1 MKNRIFGV
9 VKYFAKVLLVFSLLS
24 VFLPLAAQNNPY
36 EIDDVCYECLQ
47 RAEQTVD
54 DVVSDDFEQANAR
67 LLEQAIVRHDEKA
80 RTLYYVFALRR
91 LCMKGEAAPP
101 EERKKANEEVDLA
114 FDVLRDVA
122 RETGLT
128 QYYYYAYDLAQNYYF
143 TTRQLSRAFSLLDK
157 MLEDSEQENDEYGQW
172 QALRFL
178 AQVYQQQSDVLNTRR
193 YLKQCLNLYH
203 TTKDPTIRRQPVTR
217 IYCDLADTYD
227 FQDDS
232 SRIYYNMAFQMSQAH
247 LDTLR
252 CMYYQAQTAAF
263 DKQVKE
269 YQDRRDYCLNDPAF
283 RSFFRTGPEM
293 FFCVDAIV
301 RRERP
306 SQALLD
312 TLYQPR
318 QQQFIGRL
326 AAQWGMPEL
335 SLYMMRK
342 RYEDMQ
348 SILSNINDMRLEE
361 ASGQYETFRLNRQLR
376 EKDEEVALATRLV
389 VALLV
394 IMLIGALAFSLTHIR
409 ILRRERKADEQRIR
423 ELKEANDQVQLANAA
438 KTRFVQN
445 MSHEVRTPLN
455 AIVGFSQLLSLPD
468 GSFSEEEKTEFSEH
482 VINNTQ
488 MLTMLLDDILNT
500 SAIDSGNYRISYG
513 PGEIHHIAR
522 AAIKSTEHRLKPGVK
537 MYYKPESE
545 EPFTFTT
552 DPRRVQQILIN
563 LLTNACKHTTEGEI
577 CLSSSLTRVPDY
589 VSFLVTDT
597 GPGIPADQAEKIFER
612 FTKLNEF
619 VQGTGLG
626 LSICRDVAS
635 RMGAKVY
642 LDTTYTGG
650 GARFVLEVPKVP
662 EMEETESTQS

>member
-1 MKNRIFGV
+1 
-9 VKYFAKVLLVFSLLS
+9 VKIIAKVLSFFVLLS
-24 VFLPLAAQNNPY
+24 VTLPLAAQNNPY
-36 EIDDVCYECLQ
+36 EIDDVCYEYLQ
-47 RAEQTVD
+47 RGELTVD
-54 DVVSDDFEQANAR
+54 NLDTDEFEQVNAR

-91 LCMKGEAAPP
+91 QCRKGEAAPP
-101 EERKKANEEVDLA
+101 EQRKEANQAVDEA
-114 FDVLRDVA
+114 FNILKTVA

-128 QYYYYAYDLAQNYYF
+128 QYYYYSYDLTQSYYF
-143 TTRQLSRAFSLLDK
+143 SSGQVSKAFTLLNV
-157 MLEDSEQENDEYGQW
+157 MLQDSEQENDEYGLW

-178 AQVYQQQSDVLNTRR
+178 AQVYQQQSDLMNTRR
-193 YLKQCLNLYH
+193 YLKQCIELYN

-232 SRIYYNMAFQMSQAH
+232 SRLYYNKAYQAATAH

-252 CMYYQAQTAAF
+252 CAYYQAQIAAF
-263 DKQVKE
+263 DDHIPE
-269 YQDRRDYCLNDPAF
+269 YEKKRDFCLNDPAF

-293 FFCVDAIV
+293 FQCADAIV
-301 RRERP
+301 RNERP

-312 TLYQPR
+312 TLFLPR
-318 QQQFIGRL
+318 QQLYIGRL
-326 AAQWGMPEL
+326 AARWGQPDL

-342 RYEDMQ
+342 RYEDLQ
-348 SILSNINDMRLEE
+348 SILSKVNDLRLEE
-361 ASGQYETFRLNRQLR
+361 ASGQFENFVLNRQLR
-376 EKDEEVALATRLV
+376 EKDEEVAFATRLIAILAV
-389 VALLV
+389 VMLL
-394 IMLIGALAFSLTHIR
+394 GGLAFSLVHIR
-409 ILRRERKADEQRIR
+409 ILRRERVVDVERIR
-423 ELKEANDQVQLANAA
+423 ELKEANDKVQLANAA

-500 SAIDSGNYRISYG
+500 SAIDSGNYKISYAQ
-513 PGEIHHIAR
+513 GEMHYIAR
-522 AAIKSTEHRLKPGVK
+522 AAIKSAEHRLKPGVK
-537 MYYKPESE
+537 MFYAPESE

-563 LLTNACKHTTEGEI
+563 LLTNACKHTKEGQI
-577 CLSSSLTRVPDY
+577 CLSSSLTKRPGY
-589 VSFLVTDT
+589 VSYAVTDS
-597 GPGIPADQAEKIFER
+597 GPGIPPDQAEKIFER
-612 FTKLNEF
+612 FTKLNDF

-626 LSICRDVAS
+626 LSICRDVAN
-635 RMGAKVY
+635 RMGAEVY
-642 LDTTYTGG
+642 LDTSYTVG
-650 GARFVLEVPKVP
+650 GARFILEVPIEP
-662 EMEETESTQS
+662 EGKELTKTT

>member
-1 MKNRIFGV
+1 MRKLTTF
-9 VKYFAKVLLVFSLLS
+9 FLCLLAAL
-24 VFLPLAAQNNPY
+24 LPLAAQNNPY
-36 EIDDVCYECLQ
+36 EIDDVCYECLR
-47 RAEQTVD
+47 RAEDTVD
-54 DVVSDDFEQANAR
+54 DLDSDEFEQANAR
-67 LLEQAIVRHDEKA
+67 LLEQSIVRHDEKA

-91 LCMKGEAAPP
+91 LCRKGEAATP
-101 EERKKANEEVDLA
+101 ERRKEANEAVDLA
-114 FDVLRDVA
+114 FNVLRDVA

-143 TTRQLSRAFSLLDK
+143 STRQVSQAFSLLDR
-157 MLEDSEQENDEYGQW
+157 MLKDSEQENDEYGQW

-193 YLKQCLNLYH
+193 YLKQCLDLYH
-203 TTKDPTIRRQPVTR
+203 TTKDQTVRRQPITR

-232 SRIYYNMAFQMSQAH
+232 SRLYYNLAFQGARAH

-252 CMYYQAQTAAF
+252 CTYYQAQIAAF
-263 DKQVKE
+263 DKNLKE
-269 YQDRRDYCLNDPAF
+269 YESRRDVCLNDPAF

-293 FFCVDAIV
+293 FTCVDAII

-306 SQALLD
+306 AQALLD
-312 TLYQPR
+312 TLYLPR
-318 QQQFIGRL
+318 QQQYIGRL
-326 AAQWGMPEL
+326 ALQWGQPDL

-348 SILSNINDMRLEE
+348 SVLSNINDMRLEE
-361 ASGQYETFRLNRQLR
+361 ASGQFETYRLNRQLR
-376 EKDEEVALATRLV
+376 ERDEEVALATRLV
-389 VALLV
+389 VALIV
-394 IMLIGALAFSLTHIR
+394 IILIGALAFSLTHIR
-409 ILRRERKADEQRIR
+409 ILRRERKADEERIR

-513 PGEIHHIAR
+513 PGEVHRIAR
-522 AAIKSTEHRLKPGVK
+522 AAIKSTEHRLKPGVR
-537 MYYKPESE
+537 MYYRPESE

-563 LLTNACKHTTEGEI
+563 LLSNACKHTTEGEI
-577 CLSSSLTRVPDY
+577 CLSSSLTRRPDY

-642 LDTTYTGG
+642 LDTTYTDG
-650 GARFVLEVPKVP
+650 GARFVLELPVTP
-662 EMEETESTQS
+662 EIPEETTETK

>member
-1 MKNRIFGV
+1 MKII
-9 VKYFAKVLLVFSLLS
+9 AKVLSFFVLLS
-24 VFLPLAAQNNPY
+24 VTLPLAAQNNPY
-36 EIDDVCYECLQ
+36 EIDDVCYEYLQ
-47 RAEQTVD
+47 RGELTVD
-54 DVVSDDFEQANAR
+54 NLDTDEFEQVNAR

-91 LCMKGEAAPP
+91 QCRKGEAAPP
-101 EERKKANEEVDLA
+101 EQRKEANQAVDEA
-114 FDVLRDVA
+114 FNILKTVA

-128 QYYYYAYDLAQNYYF
+128 QYYYYSYDLTQSYYF
-143 TTRQLSRAFSLLDK
+143 SSGQVSKAFTLLNV
-157 MLEDSEQENDEYGQW
+157 MLQDSEQENDEYGLW

-178 AQVYQQQSDVLNTRR
+178 AQVYQQQSDLMNTRR
-193 YLKQCLNLYH
+193 YLKQCIELYN

-232 SRIYYNMAFQMSQAH
+232 SRLYYNKAYQAATAH

-252 CMYYQAQTAAF
+252 CAYYQAQIAAF
-263 DKQVKE
+263 DDHIPE
-269 YQDRRDYCLNDPAF
+269 YEKKRDFCLNDPAF

-293 FFCVDAIV
+293 FQCADAIV
-301 RRERP
+301 RNERP

-312 TLYQPR
+312 TLFLPR
-318 QQQFIGRL
+318 QQLYIGRL
-326 AAQWGMPEL
+326 AARWGQPDL

-342 RYEDMQ
+342 RYEDLQ
-348 SILSNINDMRLEE
+348 SILSKVNDLRLEE
-361 ASGQYETFRLNRQLR
+361 ASGQFENFVLNRQLR
-376 EKDEEVALATRLV
+376 EKDEEVAFATRLIAILAV
-389 VALLV
+389 VMLL
-394 IMLIGALAFSLTHIR
+394 GGLAFSLVHIR
-409 ILRRERKADEQRIR
+409 ILRRERVVDVERIR
-423 ELKEANDQVQLANAA
+423 ELKEANDKVQLANAA

-500 SAIDSGNYRISYG
+500 SAIDSGNYKISYAQ
-513 PGEIHHIAR
+513 GEMHYIAR
-522 AAIKSTEHRLKPGVK
+522 AAIKSAEHRLKPGVK
-537 MYYKPESE
+537 MFYAPESE

-563 LLTNACKHTTEGEI
+563 LLTNACKHTKEGQI
-577 CLSSSLTRVPDY
+577 CLSSSLTKRPGY
-589 VSFLVTDT
+589 VSYAVTDS
-597 GPGIPADQAEKIFER
+597 GPGIPPDQAEKIFER
-612 FTKLNEF
+612 FTKLNDF

-626 LSICRDVAS
+626 LSICRDVAN
-635 RMGAKVY
+635 RMGAEVY
-642 LDTTYTGG
+642 LDTSYTVG
-650 GARFVLEVPKVP
+650 GARFILEVPIEP
-662 EMEETESTQS
+662 EGKELTKTT

>member
-1 MKNRIFGV
+1 
-9 VKYFAKVLLVFSLLS
+9 VKIIAKVLSFFVLLS
-24 VFLPLAAQNNPY
+24 VTLPLAAQNNPY
-36 EIDDVCYECLQ
+36 EIDDVCYEYLQ
-47 RAEQTVD
+47 RGELTVD
-54 DVVSDDFEQANAR
+54 NLDTDEFEQVNAR

-91 LCMKGEAAPP
+91 QCRKGEAAPP
-101 EERKKANEEVDLA
+101 EQRKEANQAVDEA
-114 FDVLRDVA
+114 FNILKTVA

-128 QYYYYAYDLAQNYYF
+128 QYYYYSYDLTQSYYF
-143 TTRQLSRAFSLLDK
+143 SSGQVSKAFTLLNV
-157 MLEDSEQENDEYGQW
+157 MLQDSEQENDEYGLW

-178 AQVYQQQSDVLNTRR
+178 AQVYQQQSDLMNTRR
-193 YLKQCLNLYH
+193 YLKQCIELYN

-232 SRIYYNMAFQMSQAH
+232 SRLYYNKAYQAATAH

-252 CMYYQAQTAAF
+252 CAYYQAQIAAF
-263 DKQVKE
+263 DDHIPE
-269 YQDRRDYCLNDPAF
+269 YEKKRDFCLNDPAF

-293 FFCVDAIV
+293 FQCADAIV
-301 RRERP
+301 RNERP

-312 TLYQPR
+312 TLFLPR
-318 QQQFIGRL
+318 QQLYIGRL
-326 AAQWGMPEL
+326 AARWGQPDL

-342 RYEDMQ
+342 RYEDLQ
-348 SILSNINDMRLEE
+348 SILSKVNDLRLEE
-361 ASGQYETFRLNRQLR
+361 ASGQFENFVLNRQLR
-376 EKDEEVALATRLV
+376 EKDEEVAFATRLIAILAV
-389 VALLV
+389 VMLL
-394 IMLIGALAFSLTHIR
+394 GGLAFSLVHIR
-409 ILRRERKADEQRIR
+409 ILRRERVVDVERIR
-423 ELKEANDQVQLANAA
+423 ELKEANDKVQLANAA

-500 SAIDSGNYRISYG
+500 SAIDSGNYKISYAQ
-513 PGEIHHIAR
+513 GEMHYIAR
-522 AAIKSTEHRLKPGVK
+522 AAIKSAEHRLKPGVK
-537 MYYKPESE
+537 MFYAPESE

-563 LLTNACKHTTEGEI
+563 LLTNACKHTKEGQI
-577 CLSSSLTRVPDY
+577 CLSSSLTKRPGY
-589 VSFLVTDT
+589 VSYAVTDS
-597 GPGIPADQAEKIFER
+597 GPGIPPDQAEKIFER
-612 FTKLNEF
+612 FTKLNDF

-626 LSICRDVAS
+626 LSICRDVAN
-635 RMGAKVY
+635 RMGAEVY
-642 LDTTYTGG
+642 LDTSYTAG
-650 GARFVLEVPKVP
+650 GARFILDVPIEP
-662 EMEETESTQS
+662 EGKELVKTT

>member
-1 MKNRIFGV
+1 MKIVSKHLFV
-9 VKYFAKVLLVFSLLS
+9 ILLLS
-24 VFLPLAAQNNPY
+24 AFLPLAAQNNPY
-36 EIDDVCYECLQ
+36 EIDDICYESLQ

-54 DVVSDDFEQANAR
+54 DLNTDEFEQANAR

-91 LCMKGEAAPP
+91 LCRKGEVATP
-101 EERKKANEEVDLA
+101 EQRKQANDAVDHA
-114 FDVLRDVA
+114 FNVLLDVS

-128 QYYYYAYDLAQNYYF
+128 QYYYYSYDLTQNYYF
-143 TTRQLSRAFSLLDK
+143 GTGQISTAFTLLNK

-178 AQVYQQQSDVLNTRR
+178 AQVYQQQADVLNTRR
-193 YLKQCLNLYH
+193 YLTQCLELYH
-203 TTKDPTIRRQPVTR
+203 ESRNPTIRRQPVTR

-227 FQDDS
+227 FENDS
-232 SRIYYNMAFQMSQAH
+232 CRLYYNRAMQAAQAH

-252 CMYYQAQTAAF
+252 CAYYQAQIAAI
-263 DKQVKE
+263 DKQIPDYEAK
-269 YQDRRDYCLNDPAF
+269 RDFCLADPAF

-293 FFCVDAIV
+293 FACADAII
-301 RRERP
+301 RNERP
-306 SQALLD
+306 SVTLLD
-312 TLYQPR
+312 TLHLSR
-318 QQQFIGRL
+318 QQQFVGRL
-326 AAQWGMPEL
+326 AAQWGQPDL
-335 SLYMMRK
+335 SLFMLRK
-342 RYEDMQ
+342 LYKNMQ
-348 SILSNINDMRLEE
+348 SVLSKINDMRLEE
-361 ASGQYETFRLNRQLR
+361 ASGHYETFALNRQLR

-394 IMLIGALAFSLTHIR
+394 IILVGALAFSLTYIR
-409 ILRRERKADEQRIR
+409 ILRRERKADEERIR
-423 ELKEANDQVQLANAA
+423 ELRAANDQVQLANAA

-500 SAIDSGNYRISYG
+500 SALDSGNYRISYG
-513 PGEIHHIAR
+513 PGEIHRIAR
-522 AAIKSTEHRLKPGVK
+522 AAIKSTEHRLKPGVR
-537 MYYKPESE
+537 MYYAPESE

-552 DPRRVQQILIN
+552 DPRRIQQILIN

-577 CLSSSLTRVPDY
+577 CLASSLTRRPDY

-597 GPGIPADQAEKIFER
+597 GPGIPPDQAEKVFER
-612 FTKLNEF
+612 FTKLNDF

-635 RMGAKVY
+635 RMGA
-642 LDTTYTGG
+642 
-650 GARFVLEVPKVP
+650 
-662 EMEETESTQS
+662 

>member
-1 MKNRIFGV
+1 MKIRIFGV
-9 VKYFAKVLLVFSLLS
+9 VKIFAKVLLLLILPS
-24 VFLPLAAQNNPY
+24 AFLPLAAQNNPY
-36 EIDDVCYECLQ
+36 EIDDVCYECLR
-47 RAEQTVD
+47 RAEDTVD
-54 DVVSDDFEQANAR
+54 DLDTDDFEQANAR

-91 LCMKGEAAPP
+91 LCRKGEMAAP
-101 EERKKANEEVDLA
+101 EQRKKANEDVDLA
-114 FDVLRDVA
+114 FDVLRDVS

-128 QYYYYAYDLAQNYYF
+128 QYYYYSYDLAQNYYF
-143 TTRQLSRAFSLLDK
+143 TTRQVSRAFSLLDK
-157 MLEDSEQENDEYGQW
+157 MLDDSEQENDEYGQW

-178 AQVYQQQSDVLNTRR
+178 AQVYQQQSDILNTRR

-232 SRIYYNMAFQMSQAH
+232 SRINYNMAIQEAQAH

-252 CMYYQAQTAAF
+252 CMYYQAQIAAF
-263 DKQVKE
+263 DKQVDE
-269 YQDRRDYCLNDPAF
+269 YQDRRNYCLNDPAF

-293 FFCVDAIV
+293 FSCVDAIV
-301 RRERP
+301 RHERP
-306 SQALLD
+306 AQALLD

-326 AAQWGMPEL
+326 AAEWGMHDL
-335 SLYMMRK
+335 SLYMMRR

-361 ASGQYETFRLNRQLR
+361 ASGQYETYRLNRQLR
-376 EKDEEVALATRLV
+376 EKDQEVAFATRLI
-389 VALLV
+389 AILTV
-394 IMLIGALAFSLTHIR
+394 IMLVGALLFSLVHIR
-409 ILRRERKADEQRIR
+409 ILRRERVADVERIR
-423 ELKEANDQVQLANAA
+423 ELKEANDRVQLANAA

-455 AIVGFSQLLSLPD
+455 AIVGFSQLLTLPD

-482 VINNTQ
+482 VVNNTQ

-500 SAIDSGNYRISYG
+500 SAIDSGNYRITYA
-513 PGEIHHIAR
+513 PGEMHYIAR
-522 AAIKSTEHRLKPGVK
+522 AAIKSAEHRLKPGVK
-537 MYYKPESE
+537 MFYAPESE

-563 LLTNACKHTTEGEI
+563 LLTNACKHTKEGQI
-577 CLSSSLTRVPDY
+577 CLSSSLTKRPGY
-589 VSFLVTDT
+589 VSYAVTDS

-626 LSICRDVAS
+626 LSICRDVAN
-635 RMGAKVY
+635 RMGAEVY
-642 LDTTYTGG
+642 LDTSYTAG
-650 GARFVLEVPKVP
+650 GARFILDVPVEP
-662 EMEETESTQS
+662 EGKETIKTA